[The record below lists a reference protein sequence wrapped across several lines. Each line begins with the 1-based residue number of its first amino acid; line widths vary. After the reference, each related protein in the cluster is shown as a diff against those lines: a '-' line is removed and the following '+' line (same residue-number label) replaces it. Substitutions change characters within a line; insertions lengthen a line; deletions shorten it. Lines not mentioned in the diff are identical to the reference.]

1 MPYIFLT
8 RSQTT
13 LVFPIHAIMAV
24 RAFWE
29 RKATMFA
36 AALQRLL
43 ALRVK
48 ASPIYEHV
56 KEKRGEVFITA
67 SNRLEYFTFSRSKS
81 VENNCITYTC
91 TR

>member
-1 MPYIFLT
+1 MPYIFLAHT
-8 RSQTT
+8 QTT
-13 LVFPIHAIMAV
+13 LVSPIHAIMAV

-56 KEKRGEVFITA
+56 KEKRLRSVHNCKQLLRIF
-67 SNRLEYFTFSRSKS
+67 YFF
-81 VENNCITYTC
+81 EE
-91 TR
+91 

>member
-1 MPYIFLT
+1 MSYIFLA

-13 LVFPIHAIMAV
+13 LVFQTHAITAV

-36 AALQRLL
+36 AAPQRLL
-43 ALRVK
+43 ALLVK

-56 KEKRGEVFITA
+56 KENVLMCSDKQTA
-67 SNRLEYFTFSRSKS
+67 FFKKT
-81 VENNCITYTC
+81 
-91 TR
+91 

>member
-1 MPYIFLT
+1 MIFIFACTCLA

-13 LVFPIHAIMAV
+13 LAFQTHAITAV

-36 AALQRLL
+36 AVPQRLL

-48 ASPIYEHV
+48 ASLIYEHV
-56 KEKRGEVFITA
+56 KTK
-67 SNRLEYFTFSRSKS
+67 
-81 VENNCITYTC
+81 TC
-91 TR
+91 